1 MSTSVVAV
9 RELKARLSEY
19 LSKVKEGNIVEITS
33 RGETIARIV
42 PSAPKGKLDPM
53 DLVRDGFA
61 NWNGKKVP
69 AKMPTLRLKGSQ
81 MASDLVSENRD

>member
-1 MSTSVVAV
+1 MSKSVVAV

-19 LSKVKEGNIVEITS
+19 LSRVKEGNIVEITS

-42 PSAPKGKLDPM
+42 PSTARSKQDHM
-53 DLVRDGFA
+53 DLVKEGFA
-61 NWNGKKVP
+61 NWNGKRVP
-69 AKMPTLRLKGSQ
+69 AKMPRLRLKGVQ